1 MHPHPRGWWGRRLAC
16 PVPGSGDARS
26 RKAALG
32 RCTDHLGPH
41 KSCGDDATAH
51 AAYFA
56 AKVVVFVRRVL
67 GGIVLGLLLVYP
79 GTEFVR
85 FLFTNLTRV
94 YPDVTLTDCLLILL
108 ILLVSIQLLLRV
120 GPERPREPDLR
131 MVSRQPRQPR
141 PAHEPQ
147 QRREPHEPR
156 PARAERPPSPPRE
169 WPSRPT
175 ARSSSTAEA
184 PARSRRPRP
193 TSRRPNSR

>member
-1 MHPHPRGWWGRRLAC
+1 M
-16 PVPGSGDARS
+16 
-26 RKAALG
+26 
-32 RCTDHLGPH
+32 
-41 KSCGDDATAH
+41 
-51 AAYFA
+51 
-56 AKVVVFVRRVL
+56 FVRRVL

-131 MVSRQPRQPR
+131 MVSRQPCQPRQPR
-141 PAHEPQ
+141 PAREPQ